1 MNILFASSEAH
12 PLIKTGGLAD
22 VSGSLPR
29 ALKTGKQDVR
39 LVMPAYPAAVSRAG
53 RLTLSGN
60 ITLPGSETPVR
71 LLQGKLP
78 GTSVKL
84 YLIDAPHH
92 FDRPGSPYSDSTG
105 KEWPDNAARFALFA
119 RAISMLALNQAGLDW
134 QPDLVHC
141 NDWQTGL
148 VPALLAQQRQ
158 RPATLFTIHNL
169 AYQGLFDRKIFD
181 SLSLPADWWSLDKLE
196 FHQQLSFIKGGLVY
210 ADWITTVS
218 PTYAREIR
226 TPAFGCGL
234 AGLLSHRKENL
245 TGILNGV
252 DYQVWSPNTDNL
264 IAQKFT
270 ARTLERK
277 LANKQAL
284 QKTFGLPQRA
294 DLPLLGHVGRL
305 VEQKGLD
312 LVLKLIPKLV
322 KRSLQLVVLGT
333 GQPKL
338 ETALR
343 QAALK
348 YPGQIAV
355 RIEYDEQLSHLLEAG
370 SDIFLMPSRFE
381 PCGLNQIYSLRYG
394 TPPIVRNTGGL
405 ADTIVDTNAATL
417 ADGSANGFSF
427 DKISPTALLA
437 AIDRAMDCYA
447 DTDTWRQLQT
457 NGMAADYSWSQSAK
471 AYMSLYAKVLNRA
484 KSVADIQRKPSEKP
498 TKRSIIS

>member
-29 ALKTGKQDVR
+29 ALKKAKQDVR
-39 LVMPAYPAAVSRAG
+39 LVLPAYPAAISHAG
-53 RLTLSGN
+53 KLALIAN
-60 ITLPGSETPVR
+60 ITLPGADTPVR

-78 GTSVKL
+78 GTQVKL
-84 YLIDAPHH
+84 YLVDAPHH
-92 FDRPGSPYSDSTG
+92 FDRPGGPYSDSKG
-105 KEWPDNAARFALFA
+105 NDWPDNAARFALFC
-119 RAISMLALNQAGLDW
+119 RAVCSLALNQAGLEW

-148 VPALLAQQRQ
+148 VPALLSKEPQ

-169 AYQGLFDRKIFD
+169 AYQGLFDRKAFD
-181 SLSLPADWWSLDKLE
+181 SLQLPADWWSLDKLE
-196 FHQQLSFIKGGLVY
+196 FHHQLSFIKGGLVY

-226 TPAFGCGL
+226 TATFGCGL
-234 AGLLSHRKENL
+234 TGLLAHRKKNL

-252 DYQVWSPNTDNL
+252 DYQVWNPNKDKL
-264 IAQKFT
+264 IAQKYT
-270 ARTLERK
+270 VRTLERK
-277 LANKQAL
+277 QVNKQAL
-284 QKTFGLPQRA
+284 QKAFGLPQKA
-294 DLPLLGHVGRL
+294 DIPLLGHVGRL

-312 LVLKLIPKLV
+312 LVLKLIPGLV

-333 GQPKL
+333 GQPEL

-343 QAALK
+343 QAARK
-348 YPGQIAV
+348 YPRQIAV
-355 RIEYDEQLSHLLEAG
+355 RIDYDEQLSHLLEAG

-394 TPPIVRNTGGL
+394 TPPVVRNTGGL
-405 ADTIVDTNAATL
+405 ADTIVDTSAATL

-427 DKISPTALLA
+427 EKMNPTALLS
-437 AIDRAMDCYA
+437 AIDRAVSCYA
-447 DTDTWRQLQT
+447 DTDTWRQLQS
-457 NGMAADYSWSQSAK
+457 NGMAADYSWSRSAST
-471 AYMSLYAKVLNRA
+471 YVDLYAKVLNQA
-484 KSVADIQRKPSEKP
+484 GNVAHKQRKAS
-498 TKRSIIS
+498 